1 MPALWLEK
9 DLDCCQCSRKSFS
22 GSFRQSPLDQYK
34 STLGLQTQKEA
45 LDPELLM
52 VLMLMAWMA
61 GSFSRIRKKHK
72 NHRCDSLLSSKKEPC
87 KVQSINLPSF
97 SRVRPVPSC
106 SKSAQIQQDVS
117 GSPLKFCSCWD
128 APQSGSWQSA
138 LILHGLGAPGLF
150 HNGFVS
156 QPSRVLGSIH
166 LHRIKTGSS
175 ASQG

>member
-1 MPALWLEK
+1 MQALWLEK

-97 SRVRPVPSC
+97 SRVRLVPSC